1 MKSKIISYFVIILLT
16 ISLNACAAKK
26 DADSIIYEKTL
37 GMPFAGCYDSISAQT
52 PWDMIIFD
60 NKLFIGSGD
69 YDKNCGPAK
78 IACYDIAT
86 NEQTIYTVPDEQ
98 ISNFSVINGK
108 LTSPGIDPM
117 NDWSIGNYYIFNE
130 NTWETKRNI
139 PRGIHTF
146 FMLEFEDKIF
156 AALGTDKDHFPVAV
170 SHDGGNSFY
179 EVKFEKNGQPY
190 PVNDSLN
197 DRVYNMFVLNEQLYV
212 IRFSSGEYEVFIYDG
227 GTFKYVTA
235 WVYDIVFPSFDH
247 FSQKS
252 DFSACVTHNDTYF
265 FSTGYLFK
273 TKDAKNIEYVEL
285 DENILIIDQYEN
297 NGILYALAI
306 KENPD
311 DSFASAIYQIT
322 ENGCIFL
329 FEVTNDSYAVSFAVD
344 NNNFYLGFGYNKT
357 DPLQSG
363 KIILYKYKGEQ

>member
-1 MKSKIISYFVIILLT
+1 
-16 ISLNACAAKK
+16 
-26 DADSIIYEKTL
+26 
-37 GMPFAGCYDSISAQT
+37 
-52 PWDMIIFD
+52 
-60 NKLFIGSGD
+60 
-69 YDKNCGPAK
+69 
-78 IACYDIAT
+78 
-86 NEQTIYTVPDEQ
+86 
-98 ISNFSVINGK
+98 
-108 LTSPGIDPM
+108 
-117 NDWSIGNYYIFNE
+117 
-130 NTWETKRNI
+130 
-139 PRGIHTF
+139 
-146 FMLEFEDKIF
+146 
-156 AALGTDKDHFPVAV
+156 
-170 SHDGGNSFY
+170 
-179 EVKFEKNGQPY
+179 
-190 PVNDSLN
+190 
-197 DRVYNMFVLNEQLYV
+197 MFVLNEQLYV
-212 IRFSSGEYEVFIYDG
+212 IRFSGGEYEVFIYDG

-252 DFSACVTHNDTYF
+252 DFSASVTHNGTYY

-273 TKDAKNIEYVEL
+273 TNDAKNIEYVEL
-285 DENILIIDQYEN
+285 DENMLIIDLYEN